1 MFHDRNRRKHR
12 ILVMVGTRPEA
23 IKLAPLAQALRQE
36 PSVQL
41 TVCLSGQHPEM
52 ARDALAT
59 FGVTPDAVLKLD
71 ADATTASARFTDLHR
86 AISALLL
93 RLPQDRIVVQGDT
106 STALAGAL
114 AGFHA
119 SVPVAHV
126 EAGLRTGNLAGPWPE
141 EGYRRMIAP
150 IADLHFAPTD
160 RAKQNLLAEGIGPDL
175 VHLTGNT
182 VVDALIGIRAAI
194 SKSAETSLRLDRWQ
208 QDLSGG
214 KPIVLVTLHRRE
226 SHGSVLTGVAM
237 ALRDLAEE
245 FRDHAFVLPVHPNPA
260 VSGSIRSVLADQPNV
275 RLLDPLGYEEFV
287 YLMSLSSLVI
297 TDSGGVQEE
306 APTFGVPILVVR
318 NESERPEAITAGFS
332 QLTGTDPDRILRA
345 GRDILSLGGKAHL
358 RGKANPFGDGTAAQR
373 ITRLLLAR
381 RNTLA
386 EMSAEISAHSEP
398 VAVSPSEPGARQLR
412 FV

>member
-1 MFHDRNRRKHR
+1 MRKLR
-12 ILVMVGTRPEA
+12 ILVMIGTRPEA
-23 IKLAPLAQALRQE
+23 IKLAPVVLALQRESAVR
-36 PSVQL
+36 V
-41 TVCLSGQHPEM
+41 TVCLSGQHPTM
-52 ARDALAT
+52 AHDALT
-59 FGVTPDAVLKLD
+59 SFGIAPDVELALD
-71 ADATTASARFTDLHR
+71 RAATTAGARFTGLHR
-86 AISALLL
+86 AISAFLD

-114 AGFHA
+114 AAFHA
-119 SVPVAHV
+119 GVPVAHV

-150 IADLHFAPTD
+150 IADLHFAPTEWA
-160 RAKQNLLAEGIGPDL
+160 RQNLLAEGIAPDR

-194 SKSAETSLRLDRWQ
+194 SRSADTSLRLDAWQ
-208 QDLSGG
+208 RGLSDG

-226 SHGSVLTGVAM
+226 SHGSVLTGIAM

-275 RLLDPLGYEEFV
+275 RLLDPLGYKDFV
-287 YLMSLSSLVI
+287 YLMSLASLIV

-318 NESERPEAITAGFS
+318 NESERAEAIAAGFA
-332 QLTGTDPDRILRA
+332 QLTGTDPDRILSA
-345 GRDILSLGGKAHL
+345 GRKILARGGRAEL
-358 RGKANPFGDGTAAQR
+358 RGKANPFGDGTAAKR
-373 ITRLLLAR
+373 IAALLLSR
-381 RNTLA
+381 RDAMVPTGA
-386 EMSAEISAHSEP
+386 TGEP
-398 VAVSPSEPGARQLR
+398 VIVSQSGRPVKQPR
-412 FV
+412 FAQ

>member
-1 MFHDRNRRKHR
+1 M
-12 ILVMVGTRPEA
+12 IGTRPEA
-23 IKLAPLAQALRQE
+23 IKLAPVVQSLHRLDAL
-36 PSVQL
+36 VDL

-59 FGVTPDAVLKLD
+59 FGITPDVELTLD
-71 ADATTASARFTDLHR
+71 GTAASAAGRFTDLHR
-86 AISALLL
+86 AITALLV
-93 RLPQDRIVVQGDT
+93 RLPQDRIIVQGDT

-119 SVPVAHV
+119 AVPVAHV

-150 IADLHFAPTD
+150 IADLHFAPTE
-160 RAKQNLLAEGIGPDL
+160 RARQNLIAEGVEPER

-182 VVDALIGIRAAI
+182 VVDALIGIRAGI
-194 SKSAETSLRLDRWQ
+194 SKSAGTSRRLSAWR

-226 SHGSVLTGVAM
+226 SHGTVLTGVAT
-237 ALRDLAEE
+237 AIRDLADE
-245 FRDHAFVLPVHPNPA
+245 FRNHAFVLPVHPNPA
-260 VSGSIRSVLADQPNV
+260 VSGSVRRVLADQPNV

-287 YLMSLSSLVI
+287 YLMSLSTLII

-318 NESERPEAITAGFS
+318 NESERPEAILAGFS
-332 QLTGTDPDRILRA
+332 QLTGTDPDRILEA
-345 GRDILSLGGKAHL
+345 GRDILARGGKAEL
-358 RGKANPFGDGTAAQR
+358 RGKVNPFGDGTAAER
-373 ITRLLLAR
+373 IARLLLAR
-381 RNTLA
+381 RDAAAAVDALG
-386 EMSAEISAHSEP
+386 EP
-398 VAVSPSEPGARQLR
+398 IVVSPPDRTTEQPC
-412 FV
+412 FVQ